1 MARDRLLLQ
10 SDLTEILGSE
20 FVYFQPPANISM
32 QYPCIVYTWDDV
44 KALKANNGKYK
55 TDRRYQLI
63 HISQK
68 SEDPVVAAL
77 EALPYTK
84 FRRRYTEG
92 NLHHTVF
99 DIYF

>member
-1 MARDRLLLQ
+1 MARARLELQ
-10 SDLTEILGSE
+10 SDLRNILGSAN
-20 FVYFQPPANISM
+20 VYFQPPENISM
-32 QYPCIVYTWDDV
+32 VYPCIVYTWDDV

-55 TDRRYQLI
+55 SDRRYQMI

-68 SEDPVVAAL
+68 SEDPVVEAL
-77 EALPYTK
+77 ENLPYTK
-84 FRRRYTEG
+84 FRRRYTKD